1 MVHRRE
7 VEGQALVLG
16 NQGAL
21 WGNAMTWWD
30 HETGSIWSQPLGE
43 AIAGPLKGTTLE
55 PLPSALTT
63 WEAWREAHP
72 DTLALDAPTNQSGF
86 RLESMAIV
94 LDLADDP
101 TAFPV
106 TLVREAGVINEV
118 VADLEV
124 AVVVDPT
131 DDNRWA
137 VFSRRLD
144 DQVVTLAV
152 DGDRIVDLE
161 TGSVWD
167 PVTGVASE
175 GPLAGELLNKLP
187 GFTSFPRDFFTFWPE
202 GTLWRP

>member
-7 VEGQALVLG
+7 IDGEPAVLG

-30 HETGSIWSQPLGE
+30 HETGSVWSQPLGE
-43 AIAGPLKGTTLE
+43 AIAGPLKGTQLE
-55 PLPSALTT
+55 PLPSTLTT
-63 WEAWREAHP
+63 WQAWAETHP
-72 DTLALDAPTNQSGF
+72 ETVALDAPTNQSGF

-94 LDLADDP
+94 LEFGDDP
-101 TAFPV
+101 TAFPIPA
-106 TLVREAGVINEV
+106 LREAGVVNEL
-118 VADLEV
+118 VAGLEV
-124 AVVVDPT
+124 AVVIDPT
-131 DDNRWA
+131 DDDRWA

-161 TGSVWD
+161 TGSTWD

-175 GPLAGELLNKLP
+175 GPLEGELLNRLP
-187 GFTSFPRDFFTFWPE
+187 AFTSFPRDFFTFWPD
-202 GTLWRP
+202 GTFWRP